1 MWAVD
6 SRLRGNDGLGRG
18 NDRVGIWKR
27 RYKRRNSSAEYSLF
41 CTVNSTEMAD
51 NGERGDDVRYTGRL
65 DDGG

>member
-18 NDRVGIWKR
+18 NDRVGMWKR

-51 NGERGDDVRYTGRL
+51 NGERGDVLDTRGL